1 MSRYRAVDTH
11 IDTTLDIGMA
21 KDTFIRWSGGG
32 NCVFLRAYLHGAMS
46 ATVIGELQR
55 CAVLADHVRDATSSG
70 GNPFACHFAC
80 LRVLAV

>member
-1 MSRYRAVDTH
+1 MSRYGAVDTH

-21 KDTFIRWSGGG
+21 TDTF
-32 NCVFLRAYLHGAMS
+32 HGAMS